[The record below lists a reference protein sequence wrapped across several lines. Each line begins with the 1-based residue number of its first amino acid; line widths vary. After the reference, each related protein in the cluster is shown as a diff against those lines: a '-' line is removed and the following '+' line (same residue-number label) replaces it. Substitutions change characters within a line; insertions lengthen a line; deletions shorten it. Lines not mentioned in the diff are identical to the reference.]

1 MEINP
6 IEIVLAI
13 VNFLILLAV
22 LYKFLYHPLMGMLE
36 KRAETVRNN
45 IETAENVKAEAYQM
59 KVDISAEL
67 TNSRQKAQ
75 EIIAQ
80 AAKAGDDTKA
90 QIVEEA
96 KSEAQKIIAKAQ
108 AEINEEKEKALAEIR
123 DEAASL
129 ALMAASKLIQRSLN
143 DADHKQLVDKY
154 IQEAGEIQ

>member
-6 IEIVLAI
+6 IEIVI
-13 VNFLILLAV
+13 VIANFLILLAV

-36 KRAETVRNN
+36 KRADTVRNN

-59 KVDISAEL
+59 KEDITAEL
-67 TNSRQKAQ
+67 TTSRHKAQ

-80 AAKAGDDTKA
+80 ASKAGDDAKA
-90 QIVEEA
+90 QIVETAREEA
-96 KSEAQKIIAKAQ
+96 AKIIAKAQ
-108 AEINEEKEKALAEIR
+108 AEINDEKEKALTEIR

-129 ALMAASKLIQRSLN
+129 AIMAASKLIQRSLD